1 MEREKKHR
9 GDVEKAKRKV
19 ENDLKL
25 MQENC
30 EELERIRHD
39 LEESVRRSAYDVS
52 TEGRQHNVF
61 FDMLF

>member
-1 MEREKKHR
+1 MWLQLEDNLEREKKHR
-9 GDVEKAKRKV
+9 NDVEKAKRKV

-39 LEESVRRSAYDVS
+39 LEENVRRSV
-52 TEGRQHNVF
+52 GRR
-61 FDMLF
+61 DA

>member
-52 TEGRQHNVF
+52 KE
-61 FDMLF
+61 